1 MIHQRILFI
10 NYKSFTPEMQGWFR
24 LRASIYK
31 FTILIHQK
39 RKDIILVDIKI
50 M

>member
-1 MIHQRILFI
+1 MHQRILFI
-10 NYKSFTPEMQGWFR
+10 NHKTCTPEMQGWFR

-31 FTILIHQK
+31 FAILIHQK
-39 RKDIILVDIKI
+39 RKDIVILIDIKI